1 MVRGVQRVTDKYRI
15 GLIGVERAVCL
26 KGQIIIAQHRTTREC
41 EWLRKVCELRFSNQR
56 DTPAFKN
63 EKKPDSLDYRAF
75 AEIEIAALAVFVG
88 SLQQ

>member
-1 MVRGVQRVTDKYRI
+1 
-15 GLIGVERAVCL
+15 
-26 KGQIIIAQHRTTREC
+26 
-41 EWLRKVCELRFSNQR
+41 LRKVCELRFSNQR